1 MKKFGYLIPLAII
14 MASCGKENTFSND
27 FGSAAFINVSMGSPG
42 LEILE
47 DTTKKH
53 AGSIGVGTWTNY
65 LGFVPGSKVTN
76 VRRADNLSNVASTT
90 LSYNVGQ
97 ANTILI
103 YDTLV
108 VGAGGALSGTLRTA
122 RLTDDLTFPEAGRTK
137 VRFVHTAQNAPAV
150 DVTLLR
156 TSVTPNDSVTVTN
169 RSYIGSTPSDAVLTA
184 SSTFASLPAGTYSVK
199 IKLAGTQT
207 LARAAQSFA
216 LVNGGVYTLL
226 AVGTARGVA
235 LQAISIRNL

>member
-1 MKKFGYLIPLAII
+1 MKKIGYLILTATIF
-14 MASCGKENTFSND
+14 ASCGKENTFSNE

-53 AGSIGVGTWTNY
+53 AGSIGVGQWTNY

-76 VRRADNLSNVASTT
+76 VRRADNLGTVASNT
-90 LSYNVGQ
+90 YNYSVGQ
-97 ANTILI
+97 ANTILV

-108 VGAGGALSGTLRTA
+108 VGAGGALSGNLRLA
-122 RLTDDLTFPEAGRTK
+122 RLTDDLTLPDAGRTK
-137 VRFVHTAQNAPAV
+137 VRFVHAAQNAPAV

-156 TSVTPNDSVTVTN
+156 TNVTPNDSVTVTN
-169 RSYIGSTPSDAVLTA
+169 RSYIGSNPSDAVLTT
-184 SSTFASLPAGTYSVK
+184 SSTFASLPAGTYSIR

-207 LARAAQSFA
+207 LARTPQNAT
-216 LVNGGVYTLL
+216 LVNGGIYTLL